1 MAKNIFGNNAIKSN
15 VEFNFVAAYITQAE
29 RYYNTDYNV
38 REPSTDKQAIAE
50 ESFVGFLHTTR
61 GEGILIFPD
70 KRITVHKNDLV
81 FLRWRDLIAMITK
94 NSEWDFYCLW
104 FHLNNLTL
112 EFEKVFSLTPPEDER
127 STIEQIIRL
136 LNNNEYYSLCQA
148 NGLGLKLLCELL
160 SNIGA
165 NADDSPYRD
174 IIQNAVFQINQRTN
188 EKLTVQEL
196 AQMSNVSEKHFRN
209 LFTSYMGMP
218 PKQYI
223 IKTKLEKAAFMLTFS
238 KQNVTQISEELSFL
252 SPAYFI
258 NCFKAYYNMTPTQ
271 YRKHHSLPSV
281 EKIPSNE
288 LEEEIEKEIEE

>member
-29 RYYNTDYNV
+29 QYYNTDYNV

-112 EFEKVFSLTPPEDER
+112 EFEKVFSFTVM
-127 STIEQIIRL
+127 TISFSMIFYKIEF
-136 LNNNEYYSLCQA
+136 YYSVWVSIFSF
-148 NGLGLKLLCELL
+148 LGA
-160 SNIGA
+160 SNIY
-165 NADDSPYRD
+165 NLMKKKNMINYNSFQKNDDND
-174 IIQNAVFQINQRTN
+174 KKVD
-188 EKLTVQEL
+188 K
-196 AQMSNVSEKHFRN
+196 
-209 LFTSYMGMP
+209 
-218 PKQYI
+218 
-223 IKTKLEKAAFMLTFS
+223 
-238 KQNVTQISEELSFL
+238 
-252 SPAYFI
+252 
-258 NCFKAYYNMTPTQ
+258 
-271 YRKHHSLPSV
+271 
-281 EKIPSNE
+281 
-288 LEEEIEKEIEE
+288 